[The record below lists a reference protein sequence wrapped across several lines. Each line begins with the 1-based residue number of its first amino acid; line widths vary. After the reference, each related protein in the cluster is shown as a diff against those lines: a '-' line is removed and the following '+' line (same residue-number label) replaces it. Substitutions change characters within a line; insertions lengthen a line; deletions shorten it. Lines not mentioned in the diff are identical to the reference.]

1 MTIEEN
7 AKLAALLNII
17 LKSTKIIQNDF
28 KDDIEKHATNAFNNL
43 HDDIVSIMD
52 WNGSKLTSE
61 HKIHDVGFYFIGV
74 NDGVY
79 PESKIANIKGAEFD
93 KCFNCFINKCQQIIE
108 SNPETETIKER
119 SNT

>member
-43 HDDIVSIMD
+43 RDDIVSIMD

-61 HKIHDVGFYFIGV
+61 HKIHDVGFYFIGK
-74 NDGVY
+74 NDGAST
-79 PESKIANIKGAEFD
+79 ESKIANDKGIKFD
-93 KCFNCFINKCQQIIE
+93 KCFDCFVDKCQEIIT
-108 SNPETETIKER
+108 SK
-119 SNT
+119 